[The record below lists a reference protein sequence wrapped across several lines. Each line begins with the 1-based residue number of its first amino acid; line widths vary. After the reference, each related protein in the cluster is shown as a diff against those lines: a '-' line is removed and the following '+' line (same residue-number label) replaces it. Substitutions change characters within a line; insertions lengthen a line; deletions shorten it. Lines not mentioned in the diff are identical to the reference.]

1 MMLMIL
7 SGAGKV
13 SSSLH
18 VCSFLAAFK
27 MGCSAK
33 RLLCFLKIT
42 TIPWNMQENFTFV
55 TDEMDVSKNRDTPK
69 SSILIGFPQIIYFNR
84 VFHYKPSIWG
94 YHYFWKH
101 PNVHRQNFHLHRPA
115 AVLRFWLVVQ
125 PKLTSL
131 GLLQVIRTEE
141 SQNSS
146 LILVISLLTLGA
158 GGSNKNSRKRLEFPS
173 LPVRFC

>member
-1 MMLMIL
+1 MSYSVFVDDPFPVMQEKCHLCRMFAPFWRL
-7 SGAGKV
+7 SRWVAQPNDCCV
-13 SSSLH
+13 
-18 VCSFLAAFK
+18 
-27 MGCSAK
+27 
-33 RLLCFLKIT
+33 FLKIT
-42 TIPWNMQENFTFV
+42 TWNVQENFPFV
-55 TDEMDVSKNRDTPK
+55 TAE
-69 SSILIGFPQIIYFNR
+69 IYI
-84 VFHYKPSIWG
+84 YIA
-94 YHYFWKH
+94 
-101 PNVHRQNFHLHRPA
+101 QNFHFLC

-158 GGSNKNSRKRLEFPS
+158 GGSKKTSRRKLEFPS